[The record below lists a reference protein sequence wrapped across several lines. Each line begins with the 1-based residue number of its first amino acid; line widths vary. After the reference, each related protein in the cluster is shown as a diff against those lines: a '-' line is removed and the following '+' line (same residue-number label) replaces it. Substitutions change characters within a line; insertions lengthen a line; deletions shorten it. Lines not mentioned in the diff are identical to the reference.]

1 MITHAREDVPLQT
14 WLNRNINKKVIEKF
28 RDALEV
34 CVSIILVIQ
43 IVDSVHGSCSRLG
56 SHRPLSPYGEGYMD
70 SQPGT

>member
-34 CVSIILVIQ
+34 CVSILYLVWKERNNQ
-43 IVDSVHGSCSRLG
+43 TMPLFEYTTFVDIN
-56 SHRPLSPYGEGYMD
+56 
-70 SQPGT
+70 